1 MLKHNK
7 DNKSKEIKSESKKKS
22 SFKKTRIYRFLKMIN
37 NYFVG
42 AWKELRLVRW
52 PNRKATWAMT
62 GAVVFFTVFLFVL
75 ILLLD
80 AGFKYLSGKFI
91 Q

>member
-7 DNKSKEIKSESKKKS
+7 DNKSKEIKSESKKKF
-22 SFKKTRIYRFLKMIN
+22 SFKKTHIYRLFKRIS
-37 NYFVG
+37 NYLVG
-42 AWKELRLVRW
+42 AWKELCLVRW

-62 GAVVFFTVFLFVL
+62 GAVIFFTVFLFIL